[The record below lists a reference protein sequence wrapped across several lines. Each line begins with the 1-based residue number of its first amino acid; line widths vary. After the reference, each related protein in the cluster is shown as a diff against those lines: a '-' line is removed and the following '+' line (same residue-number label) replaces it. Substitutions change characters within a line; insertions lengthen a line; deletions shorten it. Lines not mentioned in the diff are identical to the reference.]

1 MSVIT
6 KLEDGT
12 EVDDTFVTS
21 IDSIMILKD
30 MIGDDKVF
38 DENHEIP
45 SMVKKLKGYK
55 RSGVEKINTRI
66 IIIKIM
72 KNKNRRQK

>member
-12 EVDDTFVTS
+12 EIDDTFVTS
-21 IDSIMILKD
+21 IDNIMILKD

-38 DENHEIP
+38 DENLNMTEYG
-45 SMVKKLKGYK
+45 MKKLKK
-55 RSGVEKINTRI
+55 L
-66 IIIKIM
+66 
-72 KNKNRRQK
+72 QKKWCRENQHQNYI

>member
-12 EVDDTFVTS
+12 EIDDTFVTS
-21 IDSIMILKD
+21 IDNIMILKA

-38 DENHEIP
+38 DKNREFTEYGKAKL
-45 SMVKKLKGYK
+45 KKLQKKWCLENQHKNY
-55 RSGVEKINTRI
+55 NTEDYA
-66 IIIKIM
+66 K
-72 KNKNRRQK
+72 

>member
-21 IDSIMILKD
+21 IDSIMILKE
-30 MIGDDKVF
+30 MLGDDKVF
-38 DENHEIP
+38 DENQEMTEYGENKFKKQQNKWCRENQHEN
-45 SMVKKLKGYK
+45 YNTEDY
-55 RSGVEKINTRI
+55 EK
-66 IIIKIM
+66 
-72 KNKNRRQK
+72 

>member
-12 EVDDTFVTS
+12 EVDDTYVTS
-21 IDSIMILKD
+21 IDSIMILKE

-38 DENHEIP
+38 DENHE
-45 SMVKKLKGYK
+45 MTEYGMKKLKRLRKKWCRENQHQNYN
-55 RSGVEKINTRI
+55 NTDYA
-66 IIIKIM
+66 K
-72 KNKNRRQK
+72 

>member
-12 EVDDTFVTS
+12 EIDDTIVTS

-30 MIGDDKVF
+30 MIGDDKDLMRTTNDRVW
-38 DENHEIP
+38 
-45 SMVKKLKGYK
+45 KKIK
-55 RSGVEKINTRI
+55 RLRKNGVGKSKI
-66 IIIKIM
+66 IIIM
-72 KNKNRRQK
+72 RLS

>member
-21 IDSIMILKD
+21 IDNIMILKS

-38 DENHEIP
+38 DKNREFTEYGNA
-45 SMVKKLKGYK
+45 KLK
-55 RSGVEKINTRI
+55 EL
-66 IIIKIM
+66 
-72 KNKNRRQK
+72 QKKWCLENQKDNYNNEDYVK

>member
-12 EVDDTFVTS
+12 EIDDTFVTS
-21 IDSIMILKD
+21 IDNIMILKA

-38 DENHEIP
+38 DENREFTEYGK
-45 SMVKKLKGYK
+45 SRLKELQKKWCL
-55 RSGVEKINTRI
+55 EN
-66 IIIKIM
+66 
-72 KNKNRRQK
+72 QKDNYYQ

>member
-1 MSVIT
+1 MRVIT

-21 IDSIMILKD
+21 IDNIMILKD

-38 DENHEIP
+38 DENQEITEYG
-45 SMVKKLKGYK
+45 MKKLKRLQK
-55 RSGVEKINTRI
+55 KWCRENQHKNWNNKDF
-66 IIIKIM
+66 IK
-72 KNKNRRQK
+72 

>member
-6 KLEDGT
+6 TSEDGR
-12 EVDDTFVTS
+12 EYDDTFVTS

-38 DENHEIP
+38 DENLE
-45 SMVKKLKGYK
+45 MTEYGLNKFETLKKKWC
-55 RSGVEKINTRI
+55 RENQH
-66 IIIKIM
+66 
-72 KNKNRRQK
+72 KNYNNSDYAK

>member
-21 IDSIMILKD
+21 IDNIMILKS

-38 DENHEIP
+38 DKNSEFTEYG
-45 SMVKKLKGYK
+45 MKKLKRLRKKWCRENQHQNYN
-55 RSGVEKINTRI
+55 NTDYA
-66 IIIKIM
+66 K
-72 KNKNRRQK
+72 

>member
-12 EVDDTFVTS
+12 EIDDTFVTS
-21 IDSIMILKD
+21 IDNIMILKD

-38 DENHEIP
+38 DENLNMTEYG
-45 SMVKKLKGYK
+45 MKKLKK
-55 RSGVEKINTRI
+55 LQKKWCRENQH
-66 IIIKIM
+66 
-72 KNKNRRQK
+72 KNYI